1 MLNPTEAKQALMSN
15 LGILLALIFWSLLT
29 IIVFSVLNI
38 IKFEGAWMIGL
49 ALALI
54 WLGAFAWYIIRL
66 WKLAPKINI
75 SPYASLWLLLPFVG
89 IFITAMLFL
98 EPLKYISDNKPS
110 SKQLPLTWN
119 LIKDSWQIYKVNF
132 KILIKSAIGFIYLG
146 LILGA
151 SAGLAT
157 VWPLW
162 DMMHLII
169 SILSIF
175 ATMWIGIKIFYTVA
189 QLDEGKTPSGNEAQ
203 LANKNFQQYFLV
215 SLLVILITVGPLAI
229 AIILISIIGI
239 SVVNPIF
246 GIFVVSLTS
255 VNNFLQFLQDNKAL
269 LFGGGSLLA
278 LIFLASWVWMIYKS
292 IQLSQA
298 IPALL
303 LDGAMGMNA
312 LKESKRIIKNRWW
325 GMFWKNQLWGY
336 VISLAYLVLAVTL
349 GLILFIPLL
358 LTQSIDSMT
367 PLIEIFDKILDGFL
381 QTLLAPLAFI
391 FIIKLYKSFQKT
403 AD

>member
-1 MLNPTEAKQALMSN
+1 M
-15 LGILLALIFWSLLT
+15 
-29 IIVFSVLNI
+29 
-38 IKFEGAWMIGL
+38 
-49 ALALI
+49 
-54 WLGAFAWYIIRL
+54 
-66 WKLAPKINI
+66 
-75 SPYASLWLLLPFVG
+75 
-89 IFITAMLFL
+89 
-98 EPLKYISDNKPS
+98 
-110 SKQLPLTWN
+110 
-119 LIKDSWQIYKVNF
+119 
-132 KILIKSAIGFIYLG
+132 
-146 LILGA
+146 
-151 SAGLAT
+151 
-157 VWPLW
+157 
-162 DMMHLII
+162 
-169 SILSIF
+169 
-175 ATMWIGIKIFYTVA
+175 
-189 QLDEGKTPSGNEAQ
+189 
-203 LANKNFQQYFLV
+203 
-215 SLLVILITVGPLAI
+215 
-229 AIILISIIGI
+229 
-239 SVVNPIF
+239 
-246 GIFVVSLTS
+246 VSLTS

-367 PLIEIFDKILDGFL
+367 PLIEVFDKILDGFL